1 MELMQALKWR
11 YATKK
16 FDQKKKVSNEDLKK
30 IEALLCMSPS
40 STNVQPWHFVIA
52 TTDESKKKI
61 SKSTQGFYIFNEA
74 KILESSATI
83 VFCARTNLDEK
94 FLLHLLDSEDKAGR
108 IKNEQEKT
116 NLHKGRSMFI
126 DIHRNLLKDLQHWM
140 EKQMYLNLG
149 SFLLGVAELGLDAV
163 PMEGF
168 DAKTLDEELGLKGQ
182 GFVPV
187 VLVSI
192 GYRHKDDLNAT
203 LPKSRLDSKELITE
217 I

>member
-16 FDQKKKVSNEDLKK
+16 FDTTKKISNEELKK
-30 IEALLCMSPS
+30 IETLLCMSPS

-52 TTDESKKKI
+52 TTEESKKKI
-61 SKSTQGFYIFNEA
+61 SKSTQGFYSFNEE
-74 KILESSATI
+74 KVLNSSATI
-83 VFCARTNLDEK
+83 IFCARTDLDEK
-94 FLLHLLDSEDKAGR
+94 YLLHLVDSESKAGR
-108 IKNEQEKT
+108 LKNDEEKT
-116 NLHKGRSMFI
+116 NMHKGRSMFI

-149 SFLLGVAELGLDAV
+149 SFLLGVAELNIDAV

-168 DAKTLDEELGLKGQ
+168 DAKTLDEELGLKAKEL
-182 GFVPV
+182 VPV
-187 VLVSI
+187 VLVPI
-192 GYRHKDDLNAT
+192 GYRHKDDPNAT
-203 LPKSRLDSKELITE
+203 LPKSRLDAKELITK